1 MVAMWIYDL
10 SKNIIL
16 FNNENLLH
24 LTGARQG
31 KSLDPHWGKCR
42 HLTSRV
48 PIPHETEQ
56 ENLYWFLKKQWKH
69 VEELGP
75 IVVVGSAIV
84 IAGIRVVVDG
94 GHEVFKLP

>member
-16 FNNENLLH
+16 F
-24 LTGARQG
+24 
-31 KSLDPHWGKCR
+31 
-42 HLTSRV
+42 
-48 PIPHETEQ
+48 TEQ